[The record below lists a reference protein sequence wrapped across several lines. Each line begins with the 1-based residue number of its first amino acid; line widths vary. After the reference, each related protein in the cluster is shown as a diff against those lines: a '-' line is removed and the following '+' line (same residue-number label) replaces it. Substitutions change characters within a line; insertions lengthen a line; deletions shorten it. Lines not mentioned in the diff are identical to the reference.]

1 MLKSLKSDLF
11 GEFLISENLITR
23 ENLARLL
30 SVQKAVPEKIG
41 ILAAREGFATE
52 EAVLNAFSKYSKIP
66 VYEGDT
72 DNISPELIKII
83 PEKMA
88 RKANVVPVERGK
100 NNELLLA
107 CTGSVPKGIMQ
118 NFSRIAK
125 TKVSLVLVSDFS
137 LKKMQQAAYAKNYD
151 TSISFKTEKTSEE
164 APEKIIEVVEKIIL
178 RAVTEGASDIHFE
191 PGADE
196 FCVRFRKDGL
206 LFRTQSLPSS
216 YSNKIISRIK
226 VLSDLDIAEKRMP
239 QDGSFVF
246 MPEILD
252 IRIDAVNLRVS
263 ILPVV
268 YGEKAV
274 LRILPPHDEAVPLE
288 NIGMKDDILKNFK
301 KLLSL
306 PHGIVLVTGPT
317 GSGKSTTLYGSLNVI
332 RNETLNITTLE
343 DPVELTMRGINQTHI
358 SGSEKISFASGL
370 RSILRQD
377 PDVIMVGEIR
387 DSDTL
392 QVSLRAS
399 ITGHLVLSTLHT
411 NDAPSTFGRLLDMG
425 AEPFLTAASVRGVLA
440 QRLIRLSCP
449 FCSVEEP
456 VTKEELSMLKL
467 SNINDDFR
475 VKRGKG
481 CLKCRNKGYLGR
493 IGLFELLMVDEKI
506 KQLILKGADSSKI
519 SEAGFENGY
528 KTLAMDG
535 IDKVRKGLTT
545 PEEVLRVTMEG

>member
-11 GEFLISENLITR
+11 GEFLISENIITR

-41 ILAAREGFATE
+41 ILAAREGLATE

-125 TKVSLVLVSDFS
+125 TKVSLVLVSDFT

-151 TSISFKTEKTSEE
+151 TSISFKTEKTAEE

-425 AEPFLTAASVRGVLA
+425 AEPFLTAASVRGILA
-440 QRLIRLSCP
+440 QRLVRLSCP

>member
-1 MLKSLKSDLF
+1 MLKSLKPDLF
-11 GEFLISENLITR
+11 GEFLISRNIITR

-41 ILAAREGFATE
+41 ILAVREGFASE
-52 EAVLNAFSKYSKIP
+52 EIILNAFSKYSKIP

-72 DNISPELIKII
+72 EHIPPEIVKII

-88 RKANVVPVERGK
+88 RKANVVPVGKGK

-107 CTGSVPKGIMQ
+107 CTGAVPKGIMQ
-118 NFSRIAK
+118 NFSRIAR

-137 LKKMQQAAYAKNYD
+137 LKKMQQALYAKNYD
-151 TSISFKTEKTSEE
+151 TSIILKKEKPVEESSE
-164 APEKIIEVVEKIIL
+164 KVIEVVEKIIL
-178 RAVTEGASDIHFE
+178 RAVTYAASDIHFE

-196 FCVRFRKDGL
+196 FSIRFRKDGL
-206 LFRTQSLPSS
+206 LFRTESLPSS

-252 IRIDAVNLRVS
+252 VRIDAVNLRVS

-288 NIGMKDDILKNFK
+288 NIGMNDDILKNFK

-332 RNETLNITTLE
+332 RNESLNITTLE

-425 AEPFLTAASVRGVLA
+425 AEPFLTAASVRGILA
-440 QRLIRLSCP
+440 QRLVRLSCP
-449 FCSVEEP
+449 FCSVDEP
-456 VTKEELSMLKL
+456 VTKSELKMLKL
-467 SNINDDFR
+467 SDIDADFK
-475 VKRGKG
+475 VKRGRG
-481 CLKCRNKGYLGR
+481 CLRCRNKGYLGR

-506 KQLILKGADSSKI
+506 KHLILKGADSSKI

-535 IDKVRKGLTT
+535 IDKVKKGLTT
-545 PEEVLRVTMEG
+545 PEEVLRVTMEA